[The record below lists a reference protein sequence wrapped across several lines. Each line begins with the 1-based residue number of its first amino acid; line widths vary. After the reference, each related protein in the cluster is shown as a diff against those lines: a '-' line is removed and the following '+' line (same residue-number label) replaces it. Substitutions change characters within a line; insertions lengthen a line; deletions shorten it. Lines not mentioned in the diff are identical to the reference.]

1 MTGFLLDTNVISELT
16 KDDPDSRVVRFL
28 DDQGDLWLS
37 SVVVY
42 EMEHGLA
49 TLPQGRRLAR
59 LRALH
64 ADILAAFDDR
74 VLSLDQS
81 GARWAAE
88 LQAQARRAGQTV
100 DVGDALIAGTAKAHG
115 FAIATRNVRDF
126 QGMDLH
132 IVNPWNLPLATL
144 ATPHQPRTTPTPAIL
159 WPRPDVVAQAA
170 RSLGPA
176 ISAITPQSSAHALFV
191 SEPVQSPSENCA
203 PWPRACA
210 HVPVS
215 TRDRRYHA
223 PNAVQRSPHPVSLTA
238 SSRRRSESHAPEIAV
253 AQSGSSSRAEVLAP
267 DRLPLA
273 ASA

>member
-16 KDDPDSRVVRFL
+16 RDDPDSRVVRFL

-81 GARWAAE
+81 GARRAAE
-88 LQAQARRAGQTV
+88 LQAQARRADQTV

-115 FAIATRNVRDF
+115 LAIATRNIRDF

-132 IVNPWNLPLATL
+132 IVNPWAYP
-144 ATPHQPRTTPTPAIL
+144 
-159 WPRPDVVAQAA
+159 
-170 RSLGPA
+170 
-176 ISAITPQSSAHALFV
+176 
-191 SEPVQSPSENCA
+191 
-203 PWPRACA
+203 
-210 HVPVS
+210 
-215 TRDRRYHA
+215 
-223 PNAVQRSPHPVSLTA
+223 
-238 SSRRRSESHAPEIAV
+238 
-253 AQSGSSSRAEVLAP
+253 
-267 DRLPLA
+267 
-273 ASA
+273 

>member
-16 KDDPDSRVVRFL
+16 KDEPDSRVIRFL

-42 EMEHGLA
+42 EMEYGLA

-64 ADILAAFDDR
+64 ADILAAFDNR

-81 GARWAAE
+81 GARWAAD

-132 IVNPWNLPLATL
+132 IVNPWDYP
-144 ATPHQPRTTPTPAIL
+144 
-159 WPRPDVVAQAA
+159 
-170 RSLGPA
+170 
-176 ISAITPQSSAHALFV
+176 
-191 SEPVQSPSENCA
+191 
-203 PWPRACA
+203 
-210 HVPVS
+210 
-215 TRDRRYHA
+215 
-223 PNAVQRSPHPVSLTA
+223 
-238 SSRRRSESHAPEIAV
+238 
-253 AQSGSSSRAEVLAP
+253 
-267 DRLPLA
+267 
-273 ASA
+273 